1 MKKIITKNITLS
13 KETFWFLLQKTYEII
28 ENAERQI
35 NDLENEK
42 LREAEAKAKGIEYK
56 IYDFYFDY
64 AEHATEDLK
73 NYIPLREMLLGIYDF
88 ESDDFESEF

>member
-28 ENAERQI
+28 ENAEIRI

-88 ESDDFESEF
+88 ESDDFESEV